1 MVMPQSD
8 QPDADEREEGLPP
21 VAESETESGEDV
33 LPATESTP
41 GTEAENDEAVDDT
54 EETPEPDIH
63 EQLEE
68 AQQRALRHQ
77 AELENFRKR
86 MRREMEDQQRYSA
99 IPLIRDLLPA
109 LDNLRRAVESA
120 EPTEANDGVLSGVR
134 MVCEQFEGVLAKYQC
149 CRIESEGAVFD
160 PNLHEAV
167 VQQPSAEHEAGT
179 VIQEIQAGYR
189 LLDRIVRPSQV
200 MVAQSVEEQSEDK
213 SDTPENEEA

>member
-21 VAESETESGEDV
+21 VAESETEAGEEV
-33 LPATESTP
+33 SPAADSTP
-41 GTEAENDEAVDDT
+41 GTETENDGAVDGT

-86 MRREMEDQQRYSA
+86 MRREMEDQQRYSG

-134 MVCEQFEGVLAKYQC
+134 MVCEQFEGILAKYQC

-200 MVAQSVEEQSEDK
+200 MVAQSVEEPSEDK
-213 SDTPENEEA
+213 PGTPENEET

>member
-8 QPDADEREEGLPP
+8 QSDADEREEGLPP
-21 VAESETESGEDV
+21 VAESETEAGDDITSAADSAAGAE
-33 LPATESTP
+33 T
-41 GTEAENDEAVDDT
+41 ENDESVDDT

-86 MRREMEDQQRYSA
+86 MRRDMEDQQRYSA

-134 MVCEQFEGVLAKYQC
+134 MVCEQFEGILAKYQC

-200 MVAQSVEEQSEDK
+200 MVAQSVEEPSEDK
-213 SDTPENEEA
+213 PGTPENEET

>member
-21 VAESETESGEDV
+21 VAENETDVGEDV
-33 LPATESTP
+33 SPATDSTP
-41 GTEAENDEAVDDT
+41 GTEAGNDEAVDDT

-86 MRREMEDQQRYSA
+86 MRREMEDQQRYSG

-109 LDNLRRAVESA
+109 LDNLRRAVDSA

-134 MVCEQFEGVLAKYQC
+134 MVCEQFEGILAKYQC

-200 MVAQSVEEQSEDK
+200 MVAQSVEEQPEDK
-213 SDTPENEEA
+213 PGTQENEET

>member
-1 MVMPQSD
+1 MPQSD

-21 VAESETESGEDV
+21 VAESETDVGEDV
-33 LPATESTP
+33 SPATDSTP
-41 GTEAENDEAVDDT
+41 GTEAGNDEAVDDT

-86 MRREMEDQQRYSA
+86 MRREMEDQQRYSG
-99 IPLIRDLLPA
+99 IPLMRDLLPA
-109 LDNLRRAVESA
+109 LDNLHRAVESA

-134 MVCEQFEGVLAKYQC
+134 MVCEQFESILAKYQC

-167 VQQPSAEHEAGT
+167 VQQPSTEHEAGT

-200 MVAQSVEEQSEDK
+200 MVAQSVEEQPEDK
-213 SDTPENEEA
+213 PGTQENEET

>member
-8 QPDADEREEGLPP
+8 QPEADEREEGLPP
-21 VAESETESGEDV
+21 VVESETDTGEDV
-33 LPATESTP
+33 SPATDSTP
-41 GTEAENDEAVDDT
+41 STEVGNDEAVDDT

-86 MRREMEDQQRYSA
+86 MRREMEDQQRYSG
-99 IPLIRDLLPA
+99 IPLMRDLLPA

-200 MVAQSVEEQSEDK
+200 MVAQSVEEPSEDK
-213 SDTPENEEA
+213 PGTPENEET

>member
-8 QPDADEREEGLPP
+8 QPEADEREEGLPP
-21 VAESETESGEDV
+21 VVESETDTGEDV
-33 LPATESTP
+33 SPATDSTP
-41 GTEAENDEAVDDT
+41 STEVGNDEAVDDT

-86 MRREMEDQQRYSA
+86 MRREMEDQQRYSG
-99 IPLIRDLLPA
+99 IPLMRDLLPA

-134 MVCEQFEGVLAKYQC
+134 MVCEQFEGILAKYQC

-200 MVAQSVEEQSEDK
+200 MVAQSVEEQPEDK
-213 SDTPENEEA
+213 PDTPGNEEA

>member
-21 VAESETESGEDV
+21 VAETETEAGDDIS
-33 LPATESTP
+33 PAADSVP
-41 GTEAENDEAVDDT
+41 GTETENDEAVDGT

-134 MVCEQFEGVLAKYQC
+134 MVCEQFEGILAKYQC

-200 MVAQSVEEQSEDK
+200 MVAQAVEEQSEDK
-213 SDTPENEEA
+213 PDTPENEET

>member
-1 MVMPQSD
+1 
-8 QPDADEREEGLPP
+8 
-21 VAESETESGEDV
+21 
-33 LPATESTP
+33 
-41 GTEAENDEAVDDT
+41 VDDT

-134 MVCEQFEGVLAKYQC
+134 MVCEQFEGILAKYQC

-167 VQQPSAEHEAGT
+167 VQQPSVEHEAGT

-200 MVAQSVEEQSEDK
+200 MVAQSVEEQPEDK
-213 SDTPENEEA
+213 PGTPENEET